1 MTGPAQQ
8 TGKLKSN
15 SSSTASVRIRQ
26 QPSLQASFVEKPAG
40 TVVTILGKTSQAD
53 GNGKLWYQ
61 VVTAD
66 ATKGWV
72 YFETNSRQVRVYE
85 DGIALYMNV
94 YNKQT
99 SKTEL
104 NRAPTTKLVPSQP
117 TLWETYLATQAGRTY
132 QAKFERRGKT
142 ELQITNSNTGQTLEP
157 AESGFNSSGFEYQR
171 G

>member
-1 MTGPAQQ
+1 
-8 TGKLKSN
+8 
-15 SSSTASVRIRQ
+15 
-26 QPSLQASFVEKPAG
+26 
-40 TVVTILGKTSQAD
+40 
-53 GNGKLWYQ
+53 

-66 ATKGWV
+66 ATKGWVREDVIEISAAPKPNPNPLAKDTRV